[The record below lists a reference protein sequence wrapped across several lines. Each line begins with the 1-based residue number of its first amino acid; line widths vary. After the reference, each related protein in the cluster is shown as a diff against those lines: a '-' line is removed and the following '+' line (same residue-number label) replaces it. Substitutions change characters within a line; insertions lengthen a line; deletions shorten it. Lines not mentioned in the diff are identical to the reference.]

1 MLKQALQ
8 SLAHGLE
15 HLLANTEADRAFAFV
30 HVDQAIEL
38 LLKEKVRQLKESIYA
53 GSDRTIG
60 IFDAKRILDR
70 RKVAVPDWSSVEIV
84 HQQRNLI
91 QHQGLVPDPD
101 TATIYL
107 QDVLPFF
114 ERFLRDE
121 FHVDFRKVLGTRYV
135 PSILASQEEKLLAVA
150 EENSQKEPRL
160 AIMSAATAVELVI
173 RPLMGAS
180 GGRSQQ
186 ISSAV
191 RQLAGSG
198 ILDRNEVSGFDSLWR
213 IRNKAVHLTED
224 PTKSEARF
232 AIETAKMLVERLRG
246 HERRVD

>member
-1 MLKQALQ
+1 
-8 SLAHGLE
+8 
-15 HLLANTEADRAFAFV
+15 
-30 HVDQAIEL
+30 
-38 LLKEKVRQLKESIYA
+38 
-53 GSDRTIG
+53 
-60 IFDAKRILDR
+60 
-70 RKVAVPDWSSVEIV
+70 
-84 HQQRNLI
+84 
-91 QHQGLVPDPD
+91 
-101 TATIYL
+101 L

-121 FHVDFRKVLGTRYV
+121 FHVDLRKVLGTRYV

-213 IRNKAVHLTED
+213 IRN
-224 PTKSEARF
+224 
-232 AIETAKMLVERLRG
+232 
-246 HERRVD
+246 